1 MRIPG
6 LVVALEDIPPEGLEL
21 ALNLAPADV
30 AALAGSEGRE
40 APAVISSLAGAWRI
54 HLAGRNR
61 LLVKG
66 LFAVTVERP
75 CDRCLTEAP
84 SPLRAEVDEVLT
96 LGAPAG
102 PEDEEIDGFLPV
114 ADGRVDL
121 TGLLAELF
129 WLAWPYRF
137 ICRPDCAGLC
147 PRCGR
152 DLNEGPCACRS
163 K

>member
-1 MRIPG
+1 MRIPDG
-6 LVVALEDIPPEGLEL
+6 LVVALEDIPPEGLDL
-21 ALNLAPADV
+21 ALNLAPANV
-30 AALAGSEGRE
+30 AALAGPEGQE
-40 APAVISSLAGAWRI
+40 APVVLSPLTGIWRLHAAGS
-54 HLAGRNR
+54 R

-66 LFAVTVERP
+66 WFAVTVERP
-75 CDRCLTEAP
+75 CDRCLAEVP
-84 SPLRAEVDEVLT
+84 SPLRAEVDEILT
-96 LGAPAG
+96 LGAPVG
-102 PEDEEIDGFLPV
+102 PESEEADGFLPV

-129 WLAWPYRF
+129 WLAWPYQF
-137 ICRPDCAGLC
+137 ICRPECAGLC